1 MAKDIY
7 HEHVKE
13 ALIKDGWVITHDP
26 YYLDINNPS
35 PLEIDLGAERLIS
48 AEKGS
53 EKIVV
58 EVKSFLNRSLTY
70 DFYGAYGQFRIYR
83 RGILKTDPERILF
96 LAIAQDVYNDIQQ
109 RSFYMELIED
119 EKIYLLIFNP
129 LTKII
134 ESWIK

>member
-13 ALIKDGWVITHDP
+13 ALIKDGWTITYDP
-26 YYLDINNPS
+26 YYLDIDNPS

-109 RSFYMELIED
+109 RSFYMELIND
-119 EKIYLLIFNP
+119 ENIYLLIFNP
-129 LTKII
+129 LTKTI

>member
-13 ALIKDGWVITHDP
+13 ALVKDGWIITHDP
-26 YYLDINNPS
+26 YYLDIDNPA

-48 AEKGS
+48 ADKGS

-70 DFYGAYGQFRIYR
+70 DFHTAYGQFRIYR
-83 RGILKTDPERILF
+83 RGILKTDSERILF
-96 LAIAQDVYNDIQQ
+96 LAMAKDVYIEIQQ
-109 RSFYMELIED
+109 RTFYMELIED
-119 EKIYLLIFNP
+119 EKIFLLVFNP
-129 LTKII
+129 LNKTI